1 MTLSTR
7 RALRARQL
15 EREDR
20 LVVPI
25 LELGSEDAE
34 YVSVLKS
41 LETDVYEFAPD
52 KLKSIS
58 DYKTDLSIITLETGK
73 RLTVRNG
80 CEILVPKLLR
90 AKMLSTLH
98 FTHHG
103 NKTMVKQVQGKIF
116 WPRICDDLRMKYENC
131 EE

>member
-41 LETDVYEFAPD
+41 LETDDYEFAPD

-58 DYKTDLSIITLETGK
+58 D
-73 RLTVRNG
+73 
-80 CEILVPKLLR
+80 
-90 AKMLSTLH
+90 
-98 FTHHG
+98 
-103 NKTMVKQVQGKIF
+103 
-116 WPRICDDLRMKYENC
+116 
-131 EE
+131 